1 MSLSELSLQ
10 RDWLSVST
18 TRLPSGEL
26 DVRMEG
32 NADLRLQTE
41 FSELIQRIHREAV
54 KTGTQ
59 LVVVHME
66 GLEFLSSGC
75 FKGLCTWIRLMLERS
90 PSYRLRLLSNPQ
102 HHWQMRSLNAV
113 QMLAPDLV
121 EIVRT

>member
-10 RDWLSVST
+10 RDALSVST
-18 TRLPSGEL
+18 VRAPSGEL
-26 DVRMEG
+26 VVRMDG
-32 NADLRLQTE
+32 NADLRVQSE
-41 FSELIQRIHREAV
+41 FSELIQRIHREAA
-54 KTGTQ
+54 KSGTQ
-59 LVVVHME
+59 LVIVHME

-90 PSYRLRLLSNPQ
+90 PSYRLRLLSSPQ
-102 HHWQMRSLNAV
+102 HYWQTRSLNAV